1 MKKRFLEYMQLSF
14 QGIAIA
20 SLGTLSIMEPKTE
33 TLVYGMGCLF
43 FGLAIAIIKKKD

>member
-1 MKKRFLEYMQLSF
+1 MKKRFLDYMQLSF

-33 TLVYGMGCLF
+33 TLVYGLGCLF
-43 FGLAIAIIKKKD
+43 FGLAVAVLKKGD